1 MNSTPVKWLPLTYLL
16 PAYVIAALGA
26 SWVVEQILPTTGPPP
41 HGGYAQATGSVEATD
56 PSNHDQVRYSY
67 RVGARTFE
75 AAWSADGPQ
84 GHASTLKLGQTIT
97 IWYEVR
103 DPSKSCYCTDPLELQ
118 RTDNDPGS
126 VVLIVLVLLT
136 AGFLLIGGRLM
147 FGRWLAIFESAIA
160 AARGVRRLGS
170 DGGTEQNL

>member
-126 VVLIVLVLLT
+126 V
-136 AGFLLIGGRLM
+136 
-147 FGRWLAIFESAIA
+147 
-160 AARGVRRLGS
+160 GS
-170 DGGTEQNL
+170 DCACALDCWLPPNWRAVNVRQVACDLRVGYCGSKGGAETGFRWRH